1 MNFKEL
7 NIIIE
12 KGESIRTEFKTSF
25 NEDVII
31 TLAAFS
37 NSKGGVVYIGVDDNG
52 EVRGVQLSKETT
64 VQWVNEIKGKTAP
77 AVIPDIEIL
86 TIDHKHVVAMS
97 VIEYPVKP
105 VSAKGRY
112 YKRVGNSNHLLS
124 VTEVVHLHLKTIN
137 SSWDFYPRDN
147 KTLSD
152 ISLEKVQKLIE
163 TINRRNSSAITDDPL
178 AFLRKF
184 QLISGESITHACW
197 LLFMPV
203 TDVCTTV
210 ELGRFS
216 SSTLIKDSLT
226 LNSDLFTEAEE
237 IMDFIR
243 KHINKQVI
251 LKGKLENE
259 ERWDYPLEAL
269 RELVLNMVLHRDY
282 TSSYDSV
289 LKIFDDHI
297 EFYNPGALPSEIDLQ
312 HLLSNDYVS
321 QPRNKLIAEVFK
333 ASGLIEKYGSGIK
346 RVLEAFA
353 KHGLPQPDFQLLP
366 GGFRVLVFA
375 ESYQKVTNKLGNELG
390 DKLGDGLGDRLS
402 DNQKLILDTIGD
414 NPVISLSELSKIVGI
429 SQTAIEN
436 NVAGLKNRGLLK
448 RIGPAKGGR
457 WELVKSLKNEE

>member
-7 NIIIE
+7 NSILDR
-12 KGESIRTEFKTSF
+12 GENSRTEFKTSF
-25 NEDVII
+25 SEDVII

-37 NSKGGVVYIGVDDNG
+37 NTKGGVVYIGIDDSG
-52 EVRGVQLSKETT
+52 EVKGVQLGKETT
-64 VQWVNEIKGKTAP
+64 VQWVNEVKCKTAP
-77 AVIPDIEIL
+77 AIIPDIEIF
-86 TIDHKHVVAMS
+86 TADHKHVVAMS

-105 VSAKGRY
+105 VSARGRY

-124 VTEVVHLHLKTIN
+124 VTEVVNLHLKTIN
-137 SSWDFYPRDN
+137 SSWDFYPREN
-147 KTLSD
+147 KTLND
-152 ISLEKVQKLIE
+152 ISLEKVQNLIE
-163 TINRRNSSAITDDPL
+163 TINRRNSFVITDDPL
-178 AFLRKF
+178 TFLRKS

-197 LLFMPV
+197 LLFMPG

-226 LNSDLFTEAEE
+226 LHSDLFTEAVE

-243 KHINKQVI
+243 KHINKQVV

-259 ERWDYPLEAL
+259 ERWDYPMEAI
-269 RELVLNMVLHRDY
+269 RELVLNMVLHRYY

-297 EFYNPGALPSEIDLQ
+297 EFYNPAALPAEIDLQ
-312 HLLSNDYVS
+312 HLLSGDYVS

-346 RVLEAFA
+346 RVMEAFVNR
-353 KHGLPQPDFQLLP
+353 GLPKPEFQLLP

-375 ESYQKVTNKLGNELG
+375 ESYPKASG
-390 DKLGDGLGDRLS
+390 KLGDGLGDELGEGLGDRLS
-402 DNQKLILDTIGD
+402 DNQKLILDAIGD
-414 NPVISLSELSKIVGI
+414 NPLISLSELSRMVGI

-436 NVAGLKNRGLLK
+436 NVARLKNRGLIK
-448 RIGPAKGGR
+448 RTGPAKGGR
-457 WELVKSLKNEE
+457 WELVKSLKNK